1 MQVEIRCR
9 TQEASCVPDR
19 GKCMKLT
26 ALGHVRDMILDTSVG
41 AGELYFSCTGQVGQS
56 DLSIYY
62 RGVLS
67 GILLRGRESRA
78 QGEGPDGST

>member
-56 DLSIYY
+56 DLSIY
-62 RGVLS
+62 LS
-67 GILLRGRESRA
+67 LIHISEPTR
-78 QGEGPDGST
+78 PY